1 MKTLIVADH
10 DNESLKPATLNA
22 VAAAQ
27 QLGGDIDI
35 LVVGSG
41 CQGVA
46 DAAASV
52 AGVAGVLSVTGGV
65 IRLTTLCR
73 LVECPH
79 LVLDH
84 VPCCRD
90 PPFSRLPRRLLP
102 LEISFQD

>member
-1 MKTLIVADH
+1 MKTLIVAEH

-27 QLGGDIDI
+27 HFGGDVDI

-52 AGVAGVLSVTGGV
+52 AGVAGVLSADNVV
-65 IRLTTLCR
+65 Y
-73 LVECPH
+73 
-79 LVLDH
+79 
-84 VPCCRD
+84 
-90 PPFSRLPRRLLP
+90 
-102 LEISFQD
+102 